1 MRRLNAVAGRE
12 KVRERHIALGTLRR
26 LVAGITITHMKI
38 LLTVC
43 RDVWG
48 CLLHH
53 HSMPSPLPRFLENKK
68 GAGTRRPLGE
78 RAYSRRV
85 AIRRFGESSSSSAW
99 QTSLTR
105 TSASIADLVKA
116 PSLPMTAIESTLAGN
131 TWMSFLP
138 LPMLAVFWQPSSWHR
153 QGFALGRYSA
163 VGVSGDNINFDA
175 CLVDLAQQLLD
186 AFQHLAVL
194 CDCSIEIKDQI
205 FDFKL
210 APAGDLCFHHKNAPL
225 FLYILSIMLSHN
237 QYSIF

>member
-1 MRRLNAVAGRE
+1 MATAAVAATAIGVLLLGKENWDTDVVRIIRMRRLNAVAGRE
-12 KVRERHIALGTLRR
+12 KVRERRIGLGTLRR

-68 GAGTRRPLGE
+68 GAGFRRPLGE

-131 TWMSFLP
+131 T
-138 LPMLAVFWQPSSWHR
+138 
-153 QGFALGRYSA
+153 
-163 VGVSGDNINFDA
+163 
-175 CLVDLAQQLLD
+175 
-186 AFQHLAVL
+186 
-194 CDCSIEIKDQI
+194 
-205 FDFKL
+205 
-210 APAGDLCFHHKNAPL
+210 
-225 FLYILSIMLSHN
+225 
-237 QYSIF
+237 